1 MALWLWRV
9 GKRFCW
15 WCFTRFCNKWSIWI
29 HNITVSSEIHGPIV
43 KFPEN
48 ISIGKIMPHGM
59 CNPLFWYLTLT
70 YISRLQIPFL
80 KIHELIK
87 CISDVDFF
95 FVEMLSWLWNEIKI
109 KVLKKHRTKQKKANT
124 YLDNSCVGDESWRI
138 KHQIYRYYLLQDTAY
153 HLSLSMVDYILNWKL
168 VLCISDIKLWLN
180 VFRNRTI

>member
-9 GKRFCW
+9 GIRFCW

-29 HNITVSSEIHGPIV
+29 YNITVSSEIHGPIV

-59 CNPLFWYLTLT
+59 CKPLFWYLTLT

-109 KVLKKHRTKQKKANT
+109 KVLKKHRTKQKKANKVHIFWEGHKNFAKSPPFFDW
-124 YLDNSCVGDESWRI
+124 YYIQSKKGGDFA
-138 KHQIYRYYLLQDTAY
+138 KF
-153 HLSLSMVDYILNWKL
+153 
-168 VLCISDIKLWLN
+168 LWPSQNIWTLLN
-180 VFRNRTI
+180 VTKNCKFSDSTLLT